1 MMRLQR
7 LNGLLLVAVLAG
19 SGGIGLAGCKTNVP
33 ARVQINDAAITASVK
48 TKLAAD
54 PEVAAHNID
63 VDTNQGVVTLSGH
76 VDTREASQE
85 AEKLARQT
93 DGVLRV
99 INNLTVGDQ
108 TGR

>member
-1 MMRLQR
+1 MKRFHALD
-7 LNGLLLVAVLAG
+7 GLLIAATLAG
-19 SGGIGLAGCKTNVP
+19 GAVGLAGCKTNVP
-33 ARVQINDAAITASVK
+33 ARVQVSDAAITASVK

-76 VDTREASQE
+76 VDKREASQE

-93 DGVLRV
+93 DGVVRV
-99 INNLTVGDQ
+99 INDLTVGDQ